1 MYKRQAIRDIVQ
13 NGDLYHIISP
23 YDRKGVASQISVSPD
38 KNRGVFFAFKLEN
51 FRYQQIP
58 RFHMAGLNPGK
69 TYRIREIN
77 GKSSPLDGK
86 QAKGS
91 LLMDAGFELP
101 LDGEYASRVYELTAI
116 D

>member
-1 MYKRQAIRDIVQ
+1 
-13 NGDLYHIISP
+13 
-23 YDRKGVASQISVSPD
+23 
-38 KNRGVFFAFKLEN
+38 
-51 FRYQQIP
+51 
-58 RFHMAGLNPGK
+58 MAGLNPGK